1 MQILVAGTP
10 QQVEKAI
17 EAAEPFREELVE
29 RGVLLVPLPL
39 FGQDAQTGV
48 PTLSSA
54 DLKWGFWSHQE
65 SVMPDALPSP

>member
-10 QQVEKAI
+10 QQVDKAI
-17 EAAEPFREELVE
+17 EAAEPLREELIE

-48 PTLSSA
+48 PTLTSA
-54 DLKWGFWSHQE
+54 DLK
-65 SVMPDALPSP
+65 